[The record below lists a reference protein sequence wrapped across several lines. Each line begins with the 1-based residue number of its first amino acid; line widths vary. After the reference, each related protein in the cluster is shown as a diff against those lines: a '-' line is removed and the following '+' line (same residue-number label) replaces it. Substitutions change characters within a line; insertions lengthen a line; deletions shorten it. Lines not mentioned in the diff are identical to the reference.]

1 MNAPKNIIDIINSNK
16 TSLGDNPAIPPE
28 LNEKFLVFLVNEHY
42 NNIAEQFNHIDI
54 NELSN
59 ELSKAITECRRYEL
73 QNRQAL
79 EQLCME
85 LTNEIFGIPNGT
97 IMIDMK
103 LVDKVDAKQ
112 ERLVPESTID
122 YSFDNIE
129 DMNNLTNEI
138 YKRRL
143 LNALI
148 IGAATYYA
156 ENISFYTNELNH
168 IDPILPSLYEKILS
182 INSLLLFH
190 TKQYKDDNRTDGGK
204 VDVYLSNP
212 ETPVKI
218 KAEGIMFPILLEE
231 TIKGLLELSIS
242 HGLPENREKAEYV
255 TSKSDFKLA
264 EIWDQRLG
272 LPLWNRIINIMENI
286 GEDPLEVGL
295 NFLFME
301 ISKLKPSHFNAVMQE
316 VFANTKAGHSIMKE
330 LSNKIHYEKER
341 DEFDDYMLQ
350 QANDNQYPLNDGDF
364 SSDELINDDLCATNI
379 LDETDY

>member
-54 NELSN
+54 KELSN
-59 ELSKAITECRRYEL
+59 ELSKTITECRRYEL

-112 ERLVPESTID
+112 ERLAPESTID

>member
-54 NELSN
+54 KELSN
-59 ELSKAITECRRYEL
+59 ELSKTITECKRYEL

-168 IDPILPSLYEKILS
+168 INPILPSLYEKILS

-190 TKQYKDDNRTDGGK
+190 TKQYKDGNRTDGGK

-272 LPLWNRIINIMENI
+272 LPLWNRIVNIMENI

>member
-54 NELSN
+54 KELSN
-59 ELSKAITECRRYEL
+59 ELSKTITECRRYEL

-103 LVDKVDAKQ
+103 LVDKVDTKQ

-190 TKQYKDDNRTDGGK
+190 TKQYKDGDRTDGGK

-272 LPLWNRIINIMENI
+272 LPLWNRIVNIMENI

>member
-42 NNIAEQFNHIDI
+42 NNIAEQFSHIDI

-59 ELSKAITECRRYEL
+59 ELSKTITECRRYEL

-129 DMNNLTNEI
+129 DMKNLTNEI

-168 IDPILPSLYEKILS
+168 IDPILPKLYEKILA
-182 INSLLLFH
+182 INSLLIFH
-190 TKQYKDDNRTDGGK
+190 TKQYKNGSRTDGGK

-212 ETPVKI
+212 ETPVRI

-242 HGLPENREKAEYV
+242 HGLPESREKAEYV

-272 LPLWNRIINIMENI
+272 LPLWNRVVNIMENI

-316 VFANTKAGHSIMKE
+316 VLANTKAGHNIMKKM
-330 LSNKIHYEKER
+330 SDKIHYEKER

-350 QANDNQYPLNDGDF
+350 QDNDNQYPLNDGDF

>member
-54 NELSN
+54 KELSN
-59 ELSKAITECRRYEL
+59 ELSKTITECRRYEL

-242 HGLPENREKAEYV
+242 HGLPENRKKAEYV

>member
-54 NELSN
+54 KELSN
-59 ELSKAITECRRYEL
+59 ELSKTITECRRYEL

>member
-54 NELSN
+54 KELSN
-59 ELSKAITECRRYEL
+59 ELSKTITECRRYEL

-168 IDPILPSLYEKILS
+168 INPILPSLYKKILS

-190 TKQYKDDNRTDGGK
+190 TKQYKDGNRTDGGK

-272 LPLWNRIINIMENI
+272 LPLWNRIVNIMENI

-350 QANDNQYPLNDGDF
+350 QANDNQYPLNDEDF

>member
-42 NNIAEQFNHIDI
+42 NNIAGQFNHIDI
-54 NELSN
+54 KELSN
-59 ELSKAITECRRYEL
+59 ELSKTITECRRYEL

-103 LVDKVDAKQ
+103 LVDKVDTKQ

-168 IDPILPSLYEKILS
+168 IDPILPSLYEKILA

-190 TKQYKDDNRTDGGK
+190 TKQYKDGNRTDGGK
-204 VDVYLSNP
+204 VDVYLLNP
-212 ETPVKI
+212 EAPVKI

-242 HGLPENREKAEYV
+242 HGLPESREKAEYV

-272 LPLWNRIINIMENI
+272 LPLWNRIVNIMENI

-301 ISKLKPSHFNAVMQE
+301 ISKLKPQQFNAVMQE

>member
-42 NNIAEQFNHIDI
+42 NNIAGQFNHIDI
-54 NELSN
+54 KELSN

-190 TKQYKDDNRTDGGK
+190 TKQYKDGNRTDGGK

-231 TIKGLLELSIS
+231 TIKGFNMILDGEVDDLPEQAFLNVGTIEEAIAKGKALLEAAK
-242 HGLPENREKAEYV
+242 G
-255 TSKSDFKLA
+255 
-264 EIWDQRLG
+264 
-272 LPLWNRIINIMENI
+272 
-286 GEDPLEVGL
+286 
-295 NFLFME
+295 
-301 ISKLKPSHFNAVMQE
+301 
-316 VFANTKAGHSIMKE
+316 
-330 LSNKIHYEKER
+330 
-341 DEFDDYMLQ
+341 
-350 QANDNQYPLNDGDF
+350 
-364 SSDELINDDLCATNI
+364 
-379 LDETDY
+379 